1 MQIGLIGSGKAGS
14 SLALKLKDTGYE
26 VVACDISETTDDA
39 MTAPGIHTFTAIED
53 FTLALK
59 SKRVIWLMLPPGGI
73 VDQTIQGLKFRL
85 AVGDIII
92 DGSNSRYND
101 TIRRAKEMEA
111 LQIDYLD
118 YGIREGTAGLLK
130 DIGATIGGNRFA
142 FNYCERIFND
152 LTVHN
157 GYRYCGTSGS
167 GHFVQMIQT
176 RIEQGHLQTI
186 AEEVEA
192 MQEFKLNPIVRNWL
206 IELLEDKGIS
216 IRKSGNPP

>member
-1 MQIGLIGSGKAGS
+1 M
-14 SLALKLKDTGYE
+14 KLKNTGYE
-26 VVACDISETTDDA
+26 VVACDVSETIGDA
-39 MTAPGIHTFTAIED
+39 MTTPGIQTFTTIED

-59 SKRVIWLMLPPGGI
+59 SKRVIWLMLPPGDI
-73 VDQTIQGLKFRL
+73 VDQTLQELKFRL
-85 AVGDIII
+85 AVSDIII

-118 YGIREGTAGLLK
+118 CGIRGGTGLFQ
-130 DIGATIGGNRFA
+130 DIRATIGGNRFA
-142 FNYCERIFND
+142 FNYCEKIFND

-157 GYRYCGTSGS
+157 GYRYFGTSGS
-167 GHFVQMIQT
+167 GHFVQMIQN

-186 AEEVEA
+186 AEAVEA
-192 MQEFKLNPIVRNWL
+192 MQEFKLNPIAQNWL

-216 IRKSGNPP
+216 

>member
-14 SLALKLKDTGYE
+14 SLALKLKDTGYD
-26 VVACDISETTDDA
+26 VVACDISETADA
-39 MTAPGIHTFTAIED
+39 ALTTPGIQTFTSIED

-59 SKRVIWLMLPPGGI
+59 SKRVIWLILPPTDI
-73 VDQTIQGLKFRL
+73 IDQTIQELKFRL
-85 AVGDIII
+85 AVSDIII
-92 DGSNSRYND
+92 DGSNALYND

-118 YGIREGTAGLLK
+118 CGIREGTAGLLN
-130 DIGATIGGNRFA
+130 DIRATIGGNRFA
-142 FNYCERIFND
+142 FNDCEKIFKD

-167 GHFVQMIQT
+167 GHFLQMIHT
-176 RIEQGHLQTI
+176 KIEQGQVQTI

-192 MQEFKLNPIVRNWL
+192 MRLKLNPTAQTWL
-206 IELLEDKGIS
+206 MELMESKGN
-216 IRKSGNPP
+216 KQ

>member
-14 SLALKLKDTGYE
+14 NLALKLKDTGYE
-26 VVACDISETTDDA
+26 VVACHISEITDAALTT
-39 MTAPGIHTFTAIED
+39 PGIQTFTSIDD

-59 SKRVIWLMLPPGGI
+59 SKRVIWLMLPPTDI
-73 VDQTIQGLKFRL
+73 IDQTIQELKFRL
-85 AVGDIII
+85 AVSDIII
-92 DGSNSRYND
+92 DSSNAHYND

-118 YGIREGTAGLLK
+118 CGIREGTTGLLN
-130 DIGATIGGNRFA
+130 DIRATIGGNRFA
-142 FNYCERIFND
+142 FNYCEKIFKD

-167 GHFVQMIQT
+167 GHFLQMIHT
-176 RIEQGHLQTI
+176 KIEQGQLQTI

-192 MQEFKLNPIVRNWL
+192 MRSKLNPTAQTWL
-206 IELLEDKGIS
+206 MELMESKGI
-216 IRKSGNPP
+216 GH

>member
-14 SLALKLKDTGYE
+14 NLALKLKDTGYE
-26 VVACDISETTDDA
+26 VVACDISGTADAALTT
-39 MTAPGIHTFTAIED
+39 PGIQTFTSIDD

-59 SKRVIWLMLPPGGI
+59 SKRVIWLMLPPTDI
-73 VDQTIQGLKFRL
+73 IDQTIQELKFRL
-85 AVGDIII
+85 AVSDIII
-92 DGSNSRYND
+92 DGSNAHYND

-118 YGIREGTAGLLK
+118 CGIREGTTGLLN
-130 DIGATIGGNRFA
+130 DIRATIGGNRFA
-142 FNYCERIFND
+142 FNYCEKIFKD

-167 GHFVQMIQT
+167 GHFLQMIHT
-176 RIEQGHLQTI
+176 KIEQGQLQTI

-192 MQEFKLNPIVRNWL
+192 MRSKLNPTAQTWL
-206 IELLEDKGIS
+206 MELMESKGI
-216 IRKSGNPP
+216 GH